1 MKDLPIRSSIIILGI
16 ITFSIIVIPSF
27 AYA

>member
-1 MKDLPIRSSIIILGI
+1 MKDIPVKSSIIILGI

>member
-1 MKDLPIRSSIIILGI
+1 MKDIPVKSSIIILGI
-16 ITFSIIVIPSF
+16 ITFSLIVIPSF